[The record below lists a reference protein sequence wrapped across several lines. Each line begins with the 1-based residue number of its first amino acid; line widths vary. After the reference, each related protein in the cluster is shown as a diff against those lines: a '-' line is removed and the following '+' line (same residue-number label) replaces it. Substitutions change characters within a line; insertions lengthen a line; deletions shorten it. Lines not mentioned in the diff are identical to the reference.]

1 MASTTV
7 SHSQLDCVP
16 RQRRSVLFNL
26 RSSVSFITF
35 VASYAVFTDSFLY
48 GLIVPVVP
56 TALND
61 RLGVSRNDE
70 QTWTSIL
77 IALYG
82 AAQFSVAPL
91 SGYVSDRIQS
101 RWWPM
106 VAGVLTLGAGTALL
120 CAGNRIGFWIAGRLL
135 QGAAAAI
142 VWTVACALLVDTV
155 AEEQLGHA
163 MGYMSMGM
171 TIGNLIG
178 PLIGGAVY
186 EHAGYYSVFIVA
198 FVLISL
204 DLGLRLLII
213 ERTHAPEPVRGGSGR
228 GPSLADPARE
238 PAEQPEDESEPAAPP
253 ALQSHTGLQGLWRL
267 FSSPRILV
275 VLWTCLVISIVI
287 SAFDSALP
295 LFVQDA
301 YAWAQT
307 AQGLIFIPFLVP
319 SLLGPLVGWIND
331 RVPSKHRRLL
341 AGGALLL
348 SVPPAVLLRLVSDND
363 LAHKVLLCV
372 LLLLLGVCM
381 SLLFPLVLAEN
392 SYAAAEKEQEAPS
405 TFGTQGAMGLAYGL
419 ANSAYAAGSIA
430 GPLLAG
436 YIRQGAGWATM
447 TGVLGLL
454 TGVSTLPVLFWFGG
468 VVPCRKIVSW

>member
-1 MASTTV
+1 MASATV
-7 SHSQLDCVP
+7 SHSQLDCIP
-16 RQRRSVLFNL
+16 RQRRPVLFHL

-70 QTWTSIL
+70 QRWTSIL

-82 AAQFSVAPL
+82 AAQFSSAPL
-91 SGYVSDRIQS
+91 SGYISDRIRS

-142 VWTVACALLVDTV
+142 VWTVSCALLVDTV
-155 AEEQLGHA
+155 PEEQLGHA

-171 TIGNLIG
+171 TIGNLVG

-186 EHAGYYSVFIVA
+186 EHAGYYAVFIVA
-198 FVLISL
+198 FVLIGI
-204 DLGLRLLII
+204 DLALRLLII
-213 ERTHAPEPVRGGSGR
+213 ERTHAPERTRGLDR
-228 GPSLADPARE
+228 GPSPLELAARHEDDP
-238 PAEQPEDESEPAAPP
+238 EPAAPP
-253 ALQSHTGLQGLWRL
+253 ALQSHTGLHGVWRL
-267 FSSPRILV
+267 LSSPRILV
-275 VLWTCLVISIVI
+275 VLWTCVVISIII

-301 YAWAQT
+301 YGWAQT

-331 RVPSKHRRLL
+331 RCPKHRRLL

-363 LAHKVLLCV
+363 LARKVLLCA
-372 LLLLLGVCM
+372 LLFLLGVCV

-405 TFGTQGAMGLAYGL
+405 STFGTQGAMGLAYGL
-419 ANSAYAAGSIA
+419 ANSAYAAGSVA

-436 YIRQGAGWATM
+436 YIRQSTGWATM

-454 TGVSTLPVLFWFGG
+454 TGVSAFPVLFWFGG
-468 VVPCRKIVSW
+468 VVPCRKSF